1 MRKAAGILMI
11 IGAIMS
17 AAAFG
22 SIPMEVPA
30 EPDESLGFNVM
41 VALQFVYMGF
51 TLSGGIFTLKRK
63 RWKLCFTSSLLLT
76 LFLISSLFFLP
87 VTSTWS
93 LLPGGVLP
101 IIFVCLRKREW
112 ER

>member
-11 IGAIMS
+11 IGTIMS
-17 AAAFG
+17 VAAFG
-22 SIPMEVPA
+22 SIPG
-30 EPDESLGFNVM
+30 EPEKSLAFG
-41 VALQFVYMGF
+41 LIFVYLGF

-63 RWKLCFTSSLLLT
+63 HWKLCFISSLLLT

-87 VTSTWS
+87 VTSTWF
-93 LLPGGVLP
+93 LIPGGILP

-112 ER
+112 QS